1 MKVKPSYTRARST
14 SAGRRLVRVQRW
26 AAWPSTCG
34 SWVIVPWSHEIRS
47 RIWVPTA
54 STRTAG
60 LGRSPATDAS
70 DTTTAID
77 ASHGT
82 SQS

>member
-1 MKVKPSYTRARST
+1 MT
-14 SAGRRLVRVQRW
+14 W
-26 AAWPSTCG
+26 G
-34 SWVIVPWSHEIRS
+34 SWVMVSWSHETRS

-54 STRTAG
+54 SMRMAG

-70 DTTTAID
+70 DTMTAIE